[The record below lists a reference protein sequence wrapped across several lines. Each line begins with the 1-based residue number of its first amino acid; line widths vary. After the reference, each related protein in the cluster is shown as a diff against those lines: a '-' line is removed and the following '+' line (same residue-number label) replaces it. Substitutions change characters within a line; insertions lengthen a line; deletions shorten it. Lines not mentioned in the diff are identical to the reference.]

1 MCGLSYYLISF
12 KYKGYT
18 YVWSDDY
25 ECYYNVIT
33 QKKFKKPPAGAIW
46 DDSCWISQ
54 WRCDDND

>member
-33 QKKFKKPPAGAIW
+33 QKKFKKPPAGATW
-46 DDSCWISQ
+46 DDSC
-54 WRCDDND
+54 